1 MKKRRKRRYESGL
14 AEYFIV
20 LHCFLG
26 CYFECLTCVASVQ
39 VQPLS
44 LEELLAKKK
53 AEEEA
58 EAKVRSCLRYIF
70 SFPL

>member
-1 MKKRRKRRYESGL
+1 MRKRRKRRYESVL
-14 AEYFIV
+14 AEFFTM
-20 LHCFLG
+20 LPFFLG
-26 CYFECLTCVASVQ
+26 CYFVFLTCVTSVQ

-58 EAKVRSCLRYIF
+58 EAKVRRSTPCIF
-70 SFPL
+70 SFPF

>member
-1 MKKRRKRRYESGL
+1 MKKRKKKRYKSGL
-14 AEYFIV
+14 AESFIA
-20 LHCFLG
+20 LHHFLG
-26 CYFECLTCVASVQ
+26 CYFACLTCVASVQ

-58 EAKVRSCLRYIF
+58 EAKVRSFLRFTFDF
-70 SFPL
+70 SF